1 MANNISSY
9 SYLQTSGSRITG
21 LASGIDTESMVEKLM
36 QAQSIQ
42 MEKLVQ
48 QKQKYE
54 WQRDAYREVNTK
66 LSTFEKTFF
75 DNFGLQSKYPTK
87 TVNVSDSTKISV
99 TASASANGSLSVES
113 VTQLATAGRTKP
125 VSISAKGLQSS
136 TTLSDAGITDKGEFK
151 FTVDG
156 KEQSIEYKPTDTMAD
171 LLKKLQSAGLKDA
184 SIKSGALELG
194 EGVVVTDSTFSGIMD
209 KDNILLYKADNS
221 TTLSQVFKAKG
232 DTELKDGVLTLNVLQ
247 NDGSMKETKIN
258 YKATDTINDFTSKLN
273 KAGITAVFAN
283 GQMTL
288 TANATG
294 EAAGGSVQFV
304 SDNTLD
310 EKGIESKIPQSN
322 NGIMS
327 AIGFNTSDPKG
338 IVESGT
344 NAKYTINGIEMESTS
359 NQVSVSGYTITFK
372 ETFNVPKLDN
382 NGSPTEEIE
391 QKSSPITIT
400 STTDTDAMMSKM
412 KDFINLYNDLITSL
426 NGKIGEAKYK
436 DFQPLTDAQR
446 SQMTEDQIKK
456 WEEKAKSGA
465 IRSDSIVRNT
475 LSNLRSILYKSVDFG
490 DGKGKALFEIGI
502 TTTNTFTD
510 GGKLEINE
518 DKLKEAL
525 TKDPESV
532 MKLFTQS
539 DTGIVAQMRKI
550 SQNTVKTIEERA
562 GKASSVDNTYT
573 IGKQLE
579 GLTDKIDDWKDRL
592 KTIENRYWK
601 QFSAMEDAIAR
612 ANSQASYFAQ

>member
-66 LSTFEKTFF
+66 LSTFEKKFF
-75 DNFGLQSKYPTK
+75 DEFGLQSKFPTK
-87 TVNVSDSTKISV
+87 TVNVSDSTKLSV
-99 TASASANGSLSVES
+99 TASATASGSLSIES
-113 VTQLATAGRTKP
+113 VDKLATAGR
-125 VSISAKGLQSS
+125 AKS
-136 TTLSDAGITDKGEFK
+136 E
-151 FTVDG
+151 
-156 KEQSIEYKPTDTMAD
+156 
-171 LLKKLQSAGLKDA
+171 
-184 SIKSGALELG
+184 
-194 EGVVVTDSTFSGIMD
+194 
-209 KDNILLYKADNS
+209 NILLKDTSATATKDTKLADLKNFS
-221 TTLSQVFKAKG
+221 GSDGILTLS
-232 DTELKDGVLTLNVLQ
+232 VLQ
-247 NDGSMKETKIN
+247 NDGTMKEEKIE
-258 YKATDTINDFTSKLN
+258 YKGTDTITDFTSKLN
-273 KAGITAVFAN
+273 KIGLTAIFGN
-283 GQMTL
+283 GQMSI

-294 EAAGGSVQFV
+294 KPEDKLAGSVRLV
-304 SDNTLD
+304 SDNIVEDGKEVTNN
-310 EKGIESKIPQSN
+310 KGIMQ
-322 NGIMS
+322 
-327 AIGFNTSDPKG
+327 ALGFNLSDPNVL
-338 IVESGT
+338 VESGE
-344 NAKYTINGIEMESTS
+344 NASLTVNGISMESRS
-359 NQVSVSGYTITFK
+359 NQVSVSGYTITLK
-372 ETFNVPKLDN
+372 EKFAKDSIN
-382 NGSPTEEIE
+382 
-391 QKSSPITIT
+391 PITIT
-400 STTDTDAMMSKM
+400 STTDTDGMLNKM
-412 KDFINLYNDLITSL
+412 KDFITMYNDLITSL
-426 NGKIGEAKYK
+426 NDKIGEAKYK
-436 DFQPLTDAQR
+436 DFAPLTDAQR
-446 SQMTEDQIKK
+446 SQMSEDQIKK

-475 LSNLRSILYKSVDFG
+475 LSNLRSTLYKSVEFE
-490 DGKGKALFEIGI
+490 DGNKKALFEIGI
-502 TTTNTFTD
+502 TTTKSYND
-510 GGKLEINE
+510 GGKLEIDE

>member
-75 DNFGLQSKYPTK
+75 DEFGLQSKFPTK
-87 TVNVSDSTKISV
+87 TVNVSDSTKVSV
-99 TASASANGSLSVES
+99 TASASASGSLSIES
-113 VTQLATAGRTKP
+113 VTQLATAGRA
-125 VSISAKGLQSS
+125 ISS
-136 TTLSDAGITDKGEFK
+136 TEITVTGLENKTTLGSDGEFSFK
-151 FTVDG
+151 LSEDGEKKTV
-156 KEQSIEYKPTDTMAD
+156 SYSSTDTVED
-171 LLKKLQSAGLKDA
+171 LIKKLKTAGLTNAK
-184 SIKSGALELG
+184 LLG
-194 EGVVVTDSTFSGIMD
+194 GKLDLGQEIYESSDNNFVEDLNKKTSTYTAD
-209 KDNILLYKADNS
+209 KN
-221 TTLSQVFKAKG
+221 TTLSQLGASSG
-232 DTELKDGVLTLNVLQ
+232 NHSLTLKVLQ
-247 NDGSMKETKIN
+247 NDGSMKEVKIG
-258 YKATDTINDFTSKLN
+258 YKDTDTISDFTSKLN
-273 KAGITAVFAN
+273 KEGLTAIFAN
-283 GQMTL
+283 GKMSL
-288 TANATG
+288 TVNATG
-294 EAAGGSVQFV
+294 KAEGGSVQFV
-304 SDNTLD
+304 SETTLD
-310 EKGIESKIPQSN
+310 ENGVETEKTLTNKGIMQALGLGSEQTN
-322 NGIMS
+322 E
-327 AIGFNTSDPKG
+327 
-338 IVESGT
+338 IVESGK
-344 NAKYTINGIEMESTS
+344 NAQYKINGINMESTS
-359 NQVSVSGYTITFK
+359 NQVSISGYTITLKQAFI
-372 ETFNVPKLDN
+372 ED
-382 NGSPTEEIE
+382 PTNANLNTVNI
-391 QKSSPITIT
+391 S
-400 STTDTDAMMSKM
+400 STTDTDAMMGKM

-426 NGKIGEAKYK
+426 NDKIGEAKYK
-436 DFQPLTDAQR
+436 DYQPLTDAQR
-446 SQMTEDQIKK
+446 SQMSEDQIKK

-475 LSNLRSILYKSVDFG
+475 LSNLRSTLYKSVEFG
-490 DGKGKALFEIGI
+490 DGNKKALFEIGI
-502 TTTNTFTD
+502 TTTKSYND
-510 GGKLEINE
+510 GGKLEIDE

-579 GLTDKIDDWKDRL
+579 GLTDKIADWKDRL